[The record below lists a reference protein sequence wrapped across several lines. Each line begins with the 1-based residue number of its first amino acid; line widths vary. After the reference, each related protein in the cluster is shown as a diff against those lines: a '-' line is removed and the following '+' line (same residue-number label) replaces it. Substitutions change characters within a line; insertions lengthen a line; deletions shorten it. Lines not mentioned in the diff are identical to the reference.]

1 MRKRGLT
8 GGLALFQL
16 AGCLVAP
23 AFGLQQIGW
32 RGALP
37 RPLEASDGGVTSAAL
52 AGAWSGGKTQNDL
65 VHGGFLVMEFR
76 FNFMSNGTYQ
86 ETATMAGRQ
95 VMTAAGIYT
104 IARARKPDDRSMTN
118 RLEFVPTE
126 CRFAS
131 EALEETVKLFP
142 IPKDRVLSVYIGL
155 GSAEGGSHMT
165 LEDMSQGGD
174 SWSLKPVH

>member
-1 MRKRGLT
+1 MQERCWTMGTAGL
-8 GGLALFQL
+8 LL
-16 AGCLVAP
+16 AGCMVTPVCGAQ
-23 AFGLQQIGW
+23 GTGW
-32 RGALP
+32 LGVTRQLSEG
-37 RPLEASDGGVTSAAL
+37 SDGGVTSATL
-52 AGAWSGGKTQNDL
+52 AGTWSGGKTQNDP

-76 FNFMSNGTYQ
+76 FSFMSNGTYQ

-95 VMTAAGIYT
+95 VMTAAGTYT
-104 IARARKPDDRSMTN
+104 VARARKQDDRSMTN
-118 RLEFVPTE
+118 RLEFMPTE